1 MKKITIALAAV
12 AAFVSTHAFAQ
23 DDPRVRVS
31 FGVGV
36 AAGAISG
43 EPIFGGSVGYKFSK
57 HFSFDVDV
65 VGAGE
70 PAGRF
75 GSRVFDLG
83 DSAGFG
89 SFTMS
94 NLTERVR
101 GGGFNVLPSVLPIL
115 STSILPGN
123 IRVANEG
130 NTILSTA
137 GFRYF
142 IPALGDRF
150 QPYLSGGLGV
160 SRTEES
166 FSLYSD
172 ATRPVANGRQ
182 GNTVAG
188 VDFDADSA
196 HMGMVL
202 SGGVGASL
210 RVFKALSL
218 DIDARYYR
226 LDRDRNLGS
235 FGGGVSYRF

>member
-1 MKKITIALAAV
+1 MTAMTKLTLFLAALAA
-12 AAFVSTHAFAQ
+12 FVVTPATAQ
-23 DDPRVRVS
+23 TDAQHVRVS

-36 AAGAISG
+36 SAGAISG
-43 EPIFGGSVGYKFSK
+43 EPIFSGSVGYKFSN
-57 HFSFDVDV
+57 HFSFDVDF

-83 DSAGFG
+83 DGAGIG
-89 SFTMS
+89 SL
-94 NLTERVR
+94 NIGALTDRAR
-101 GGGFNVLPSVLPIL
+101 GGVFNVLPSL
-115 STSILPGN
+115 SPSFLPGN
-123 IRVANEG
+123 LTVANEG

-137 GFRYF
+137 GFRYY

-150 QPYLSGGLGV
+150 QPYLSGGLGI
-160 SRTEES
+160 SRTEHSIVVSSEPVRPI
-166 FSLYSD
+166 
-172 ATRPVANGRQ
+172 TTGRPV
-182 GNTVAG
+182 NTVTG
-188 VDFDADSA
+188 VDFDADTS

-202 SGGVGASL
+202 SAGVGASL